1 MKLGQQ
7 MNHLLPSVIMKLNFV
22 SRLKEA
28 AIDSFSSLY
37 DVQAGLIAV
46 PAFSLNPRQKLI
58 APIQKARH
66 AILVEGFAR

>member
-28 AIDSFSSLY
+28 VIDSFSSL
-37 DVQAGLIAV
+37 
-46 PAFSLNPRQKLI
+46 
-58 APIQKARH
+58 
-66 AILVEGFAR
+66 